1 VFDWKK
7 APFKEMKRR
16 GWIERIP
23 STAREAEDRL
33 RHWLRPLQPFWNMSA
48 MYRIQRH
55 VRSARE
61 VDQEALVVWRARV
74 VMKAIEAEPKVRFDS
89 SVLTDDFLRE
99 VARISV
105 FDSGP
110 QLAQE
115 FLGKHGIAM
124 VVEPA
129 MPRTYLDGA
138 AILFRSDLP
147 VIALTLR
154 YDRLDSFWFVLM
166 HELVHLAKHLGKET
180 DSFYDDLDS
189 EDTSDPREVEADRL
203 AGETLVPSREWLTS
217 PASKLRTS
225 EAVIHLATRL
235 KIHPAIVAGRIR
247 FTTKQYRI
255 LTGLIGQGEVRK
267 CFPEFEE

>member
-1 VFDWKK
+1 
-7 APFKEMKRR
+7 
-16 GWIERIP
+16 
-23 STAREAEDRL
+23 
-33 RHWLRPLQPFWNMSA
+33 
-48 MYRIQRH
+48 
-55 VRSARE
+55 
-61 VDQEALVVWRARV
+61 
-74 VMKAIEAEPKVRFDS
+74 MKAIETEPKVRFDS

-180 DSFYDDLDS
+180 DSFYDDMDS

-203 AGETLVPSREWLTS
+203 AGETLIPDREWRTS

-225 EAVIHLATRL
+225 EAVIHLATKL

-255 LTGLIGQGEVRK
+255 LTSLIGQGEVRK
-267 CFPEFEE
+267 CFRDFEE